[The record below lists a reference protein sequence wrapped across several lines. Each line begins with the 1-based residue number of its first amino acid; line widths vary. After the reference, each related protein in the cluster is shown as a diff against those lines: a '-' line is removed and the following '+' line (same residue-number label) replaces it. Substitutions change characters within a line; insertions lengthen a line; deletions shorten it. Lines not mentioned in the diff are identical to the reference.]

1 MKNVIPVACLL
12 TGSELQARRKD
23 YLEKLAASLIDFTE
37 SRSGYIYRFPLD
49 SSILK
54 NLIEII
60 DLERK
65 CCPFLSFTLK
75 VEAGEDFVSL
85 ELAGPADSK
94 EIISSLF
101 NWN

>member
-1 MKNVIPVACLL
+1 MKNNIPVVCLL
-12 TGSELQARRKD
+12 TDRELQDRRKD
-23 YLEKLAASLIDFTE
+23 HLEKLAASLIDFNE

-54 NLIEII
+54 HLIEII

-65 CCPFLSFTLK
+65 CCPFLSFSLS
-75 VEAGEDFVSL
+75 VVAGDDFVSL
-85 ELAGPADSK
+85 ELAGPENSK
-94 EIISSLF
+94 EIIKSLF